1 VSHSFPCGEAL
12 LRRSFVKRSR
22 SNAIVKLYRLL
33 TASSRFQVLLVA
45 APRQTELIARADVKA
60 KIVDTALATELIR
73 SAPQLSVSGL
83 FKIVQTWKDNQISDL
98 NSGMQTLAIVPQS
111 IETQLQ
117 VMQNLIICTKCKA
130 NRQMKFHDN
139 QSMPAVS

>member
-1 VSHSFPCGEAL
+1 MPHGFPCGGAL
-12 LRRSFVKRSR
+12 LLHLVKRSR
-22 SNAIVKLYRLL
+22 SKAHCIALL
-33 TASSRFQVLLVA
+33 TPSSRFQVLLVA

-117 VMQNLIICTKCKA
+117 VTQNLMICTKCKA
-130 NRQMKFHDN
+130 NTQMPFHDN
-139 QSMPAVS
+139 QSMPVVS